1 MASPED
7 YRKNADECFRMATS
21 ARNDDER
28 RAWLLLAEGW
38 LRMLE
43 GPIPEKRP
51 AAESVRQRA
60 RRIRQPE
67 RRRAGEQTKGRR

>member
-1 MASPED
+1 MASPEE
-7 YRKNADECFRMATS
+7 YQKNADECFRMATL
-21 ARNDDER
+21 ARNDAEKA
-28 RAWLLLAEGW
+28 AWLTIAEGW

-43 GPIPEKRP
+43 GPIPEKQP

-67 RRRAGEQTKGRR
+67 RRRAGEQTKGR